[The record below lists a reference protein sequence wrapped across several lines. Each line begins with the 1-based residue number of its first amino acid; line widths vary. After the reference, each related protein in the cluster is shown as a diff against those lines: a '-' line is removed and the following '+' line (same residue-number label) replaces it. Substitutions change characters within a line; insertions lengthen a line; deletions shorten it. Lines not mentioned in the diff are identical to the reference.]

1 MARPTAMMNH
11 AKYSTAAIRDSLED
25 ALILT
30 VPSANVPPAS

>member
-1 MARPTAMMNH
+1 MCTHDSMMNH